1 MVADFSRTDL
11 TNHQKRMAALKEQIT
26 ALEAENVAPKKW
38 TLTGEVSARNRSQ
51 NSLLEEDLDF
61 ERVVKAVPVVT
72 EEVVQELEEM
82 IKSRI
87 ATDNYDDVI
96 RRRALDEKPFLPSK
110 LIHLQD
116 TKSAQS
122 LAEIYEDEYSAAR
135 NGVAAGE
142 DRDGKLKKEHEE
154 IERQWEKITAKLD
167 ALCNAHFTP
176 KQASCSINYVP
187 ERISHTH
194 SQSQPKATIV
204 SVSNVAA
211 ASLESALPTSQAAST
226 MLAPEEVLAPSSR
239 APRSRSEMTPA
250 EKRAQRNKE
259 RKKERRTREQLNKG
273 VDAHSR
279 VKGVKRQKE
288 DALKSLVKT
297 GKGVTVIGKKDKG
310 LVSKRSKGNQGS

>member
-1 MVADFSRTDL
+1 
-11 TNHQKRMAALKEQIT
+11 MAALKEQIA

-38 TLTGEVSARNRSQ
+38 TLSGEVSARNRAQ

-87 ATDNYDDVI
+87 LTNNYDDVV
-96 RRRALDEKPFLPSK
+96 RRRPLDEKPFLPSK
-110 LIHLQD
+110 LVHLQD

-122 LAEIYEDEYSAAR
+122 LAEIYEDEYSAAQ
-135 NGVAAGE
+135 NGALAGE

-154 IERQWEKITAKLD
+154 IERQWEKITARLD

-176 KQASCSINYVP
+176 KQASIFFQSITFLRPN
-187 ERISHTH
+187 SHTH

-204 SVSNVAA
+204 SVGNVAA
-211 ASLESALPTSQAAST
+211 ASLESALPTSQTAST

-259 RKKERRTREQLNKG
+259 RKKQRRTREQLNKG
-273 VDAHSR
+273 VGAHSR

-310 LVSKRSKGNQGS
+310 LASKRPKGSQGP